1 MLKKSVLPRVGTG
14 AHRESESLTISHNI
28 GQQTRLNGI
37 STITPVMVNSDE
49 IERFDNSF
57 NNNLTTENY
66 PDGYESPEQMIKE
79 ERRALMRFKALRFYK
94 FNNRRGFKSKVNENL
109 EQMYNLNNSQDYCP
123 NNQTLNDG
131 SFISTSEG
139 GMVHVEHTGF
149 DYKVGNSV
157 NLGYRGKNS
166 KILGESYDRNTD
178 FTIYKTENSLVLENQ
193 RLYDI
198 MRRGSGAGN
207 PEPYMQSRDL
217 EKYKKVQH
225 KKPFLHKIVRT
236 AKPKSKRRPIANS
249 VDFYAD
255 EASYNLAMLLN
266 ANNII
271 PKGVNMKYVT
281 KQIEPP
287 RTLLTGRQA
296 RVETQIAQIGP
307 VSGTVGDTGQNLQHT
322 PKGIFTIKG
331 T

>member
-1 MLKKSVLPRVGTG
+1 M
-14 AHRESESLTISHNI
+14 
-28 GQQTRLNGI
+28 
-37 STITPVMVNSDE
+37 
-49 IERFDNSF
+49 
-57 NNNLTTENY
+57 
-66 PDGYESPEQMIKE
+66 
-79 ERRALMRFKALRFYK
+79 
-94 FNNRRGFKSKVNENL
+94 
-109 EQMYNLNNSQDYCP
+109 
-123 NNQTLNDG
+123 NDG

-139 GMVHVEHTGF
+139 GMMHVEHTGF

-178 FTIYKTENSLVLENQ
+178 FTIYKNENSLVLENQ

-236 AKPKSKRRPIANS
+236 AQPKSKRRPIANS

-266 ANNII
+266 SNNII

-281 KQIEPP
+281 KQIELP
-287 RTLLTGRQA
+287 RTLLTGRQTGA
-296 RVETQIAQIGP
+296 EIQIAQIGP

-322 PKGIFTIKG
+322 PKGIFTMKG